1 MIRGSIGRLKN
12 RLRAFGTYT
21 IACCVPR
28 LWHLVAVCSRG
39 FDGQGF
45 ESLIDESEGSASH
58 KRDKDFL

>member
-12 RLRAFGTYT
+12 RLRVLGLTQWLDEYLGCGTSWL
-21 IACCVPR
+21 C
-28 LWHLVAVCSRG
+28 AVGG

-58 KRDKDFL
+58 KSDKDFL